1 MPADREKAKRV
12 AYILGDPD
20 LYPDE
25 FKSWLPRA
33 IEQNPNLR
41 LSSIQLPQ
49 VEPVRYVGTSGQPLF
64 QGTWVNYAAGYEEAG
79 YWKDPWGTVHLC
91 GTVKNGVINTPIFT
105 LPGGYRPKAREIFVN
120 QAGADTGFRV
130 DVSAAGDVIPV
141 NGTNGYVSLSGITFR
156 AFG

>member
-1 MPADREKAKRV
+1 MAGDRSKRERV
-12 AYILGDPD
+12 AFILGEPD
-20 LYPDE
+20 LFPDE
-25 FKSWLPRA
+25 FKAWIPRM

-41 LSSIQLPQ
+41 LSTLQLPV
-49 VEPVRYVGTSGQPLF
+49 VEPVRYVGGTGNAVF
-64 QGTWVNYAAGYEEAG
+64 QGAWANYAAGYEDVG

-91 GTVKNGVINTPIFT
+91 GTAKLGVIGTPIFT

-141 NGTNGYVSLSGITFR
+141 NGGNGYVSLSGITFR

>member
-1 MPADREKAKRV
+1 MAADRDKAKKV
-12 AYILGDPD
+12 AFILGDPD

-25 FKSWLPRA
+25 FKAWLPRA

-41 LSSIQLPQ
+41 LSSLQLPQ
-49 VEPVRYVGTSGQPLF
+49 VETVRYVGTSGQPAF

-79 YWKDPWGTVHLC
+79 YWKDPWGVVHLC
-91 GTVKNGVINTPIFT
+91 GTVKNGTINTPIFT
-105 LPGGYRPKAREIFVN
+105 LPGGYRPKAREMFVN
-120 QAGADTGFRV
+120 QAGADTGFRL

>member
-1 MPADREKAKRV
+1 MAADREKAKKV
-12 AYILGDPD
+12 ASILGDPD

-41 LSSIQLPQ
+41 LSQLQLPQ
-49 VEPVRYVGTSGQPLF
+49 VETVRYVGGSGQPAF
-64 QGTWVNYAAGYEEAG
+64 QGTWVNYAAGYEEVG
-79 YWKDPWGTVHLC
+79 YWKDPWGVVHLA
-91 GTVKNGVINTPIFT
+91 GTAKNGVINTPIFT
-105 LPGGYRPKAREIFVN
+105 LPGGYRPRAREMFVN
-120 QAGADTGFRV
+120 HSGADTGFRV

-141 NGTNGYVSLSGITFR
+141 NGSNGYVSLSGIMFR